1 MVNRLVLAL
10 CALGILHSTSP
21 VFARHGFGRGGSMFG
36 AAAAMARAQAAWVA
50 REKAAEQARRAKNN
64 QQRMQYA
71 AEARKEGKPHLAA
84 TLYLRVALTQKDKN
98 APAAKAALKEMA
110 KEGEAEM
117 YQADKLLEE
126 GKIVEGFEKLDYLAW
141 AYEEVP
147 AFNTKIEAHVTK
159 LHHDAR
165 YESVLNEKPA
175 ADIVAEAQKMEQE
188 GARCC
193 AYWAY
198 EEAAKLVP
206 APSALKAEE
215 RFAAMKKDPEIVAE
229 AEQCKL
235 LQECEKTFHS
245 AKLLEKSLPNQAEA
259 KFKEILGKAPR
270 DSEVYKFSQEELA
283 KLHAPKKKK

>member
-1 MVNRLVLAL
+1 
-10 CALGILHSTSP
+10 
-21 VFARHGFGRGGSMFG
+21 MFG
-36 AAAAMARAQAAWVA
+36 AAAAVAAQRAAWMAREA
-50 REKAAEQARRAKNN
+50 AAEQARRAKNN

-71 AEARKEGKPHLAA
+71 AQARKEGKPRLAA
-84 TLYLRVALTQKDKN
+84 TLYLRVALSAKDKN
-98 APAAKAALKEMA
+98 AGAAKTALKEMA

-117 YQADKLLEE
+117 QKADQLLSE

-147 AFNTKIEAHVTK
+147 SFNTKIEAHVTK
-159 LHHDAR
+159 LHHDPK
-165 YESVLNEKPA
+165 YQSVLNEKPA
-175 ADIVAEAQKMEQE
+175 ADIVAQAQKMEQE
-188 GARCC
+188 DARCC

-229 AEQCKL
+229 AEECRV

-245 AKLLEKSLPNQAEA
+245 AKLLEKSLPNQAQSM
-259 KFKEILGKAPR
+259 FKEILEKAPR

-283 KLHAPKKKK
+283 KLHAPKKKR